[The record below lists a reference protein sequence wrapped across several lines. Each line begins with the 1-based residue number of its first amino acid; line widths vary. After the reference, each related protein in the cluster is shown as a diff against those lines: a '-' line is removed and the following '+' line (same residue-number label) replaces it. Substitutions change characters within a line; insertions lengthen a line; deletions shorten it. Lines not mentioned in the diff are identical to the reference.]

1 MTVPALLHFVWLA
14 HVYYVVIYQTD
25 LCVSQIL
32 HMLDG
37 TLTSPLGL
45 LGSPEHTS
53 AHPRGIQHTHT
64 HTQLKTKL
72 VTPIQ

>member
-25 LCVSQIL
+25 LCVTQIL
-32 HMLDG
+32 HMFDG
-37 TLTSPLGL
+37 ILTSPLGL

-64 HTQLKTKL
+64 QLKTKL

>member
-25 LCVSQIL
+25 LCVTQIL

-37 TLTSPLGL
+37 ILTSPLGL

-53 AHPRGIQHTHT
+53 AHT